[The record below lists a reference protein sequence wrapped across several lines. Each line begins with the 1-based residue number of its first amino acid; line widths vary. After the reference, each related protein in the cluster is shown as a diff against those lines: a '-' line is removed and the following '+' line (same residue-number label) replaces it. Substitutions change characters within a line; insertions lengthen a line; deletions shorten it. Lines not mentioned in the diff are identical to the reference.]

1 MAPIAIMKGLSP
13 MRCQLVITLALMAG
27 LFAPPVVA
35 QDTTFPTVKARTLNK
50 DKITVPEDFSAGRNV
65 LLISFGRD
73 MQEPVDAWDAALTS
87 LRESSDGIQVYNAP
101 LIPNPGAL
109 VRGFING
116 GFRGI
121 YKDKA
126 LRDRVVILYVDEDEV
141 FPALDIGDEDKLQP
155 LVLVTDQTGLILGR
169 VSGLPDAANVAA
181 VTTLATQP

>member
-1 MAPIAIMKGLSP
+1 
-13 MRCQLVITLALMAG
+13 MRRHFMITLGLMAC
-27 LFAPPVVA
+27 LFVPPVVA
-35 QDTTFPTVKARTLNK
+35 QDTAFPTVKARTLNK
-50 DKITVPEDFSAGRNV
+50 DKITVPEDFSADRNV

-87 LRESSDGIQVYNAP
+87 LRESSDAIQIYNAP

-141 FPALDIGDEDKLQP
+141 FPALDIGEGDKLQP
-155 LVLVTDQTGLILGR
+155 LVLVTDKAGLILGR
-169 VSGLPDAANVAA
+169 VSGLANETNVAA
-181 VTTLATQP
+181 VTTLTTQP